1 MSFLLP
7 PASLGITTP
16 AQAPREHRLVTQPV
30 VQDWSVVAPHWRHF
44 LADLNEAVSIKRGPD
59 PSWGSSLNPA
69 REKSSQYT
77 FNNASIVH
85 GLVTQG
91 LLVPSGVRGGIHRAV
106 VKASEATMQNHGA
119 GIGGRRWHNM
129 QT

>member
-1 MSFLLP
+1 M
-7 PASLGITTP
+7 
-16 AQAPREHRLVTQPV
+16 
-30 VQDWSVVAPHWRHF
+30 
-44 LADLNEAVSIKRGPD
+44 DLNEAVSIKRGPD

-69 REKSSQYT
+69 REKSYQYT